1 MIDIF
6 KRLAST
12 FLLLFLL
19 LTFLALPFP
28 INIIIFIGIVAFY
41 ALAKTIVSE
50 YEKAEEEEVNLERQ
64 IRDAQFRAQQRHI
77 LKKEWDERRT
87 L

>member
-1 MIDIF
+1 MTEIF
-6 KRLAST
+6 KKLAST

-28 INIIIFIGIVAFY
+28 INIIILVGVVAFY
-41 ALAKTIVSE
+41 ALAKIIVRE
-50 YEKAEEEEVNLERQ
+50 YEKAEEEVNLERQ
-64 IRDAQFRAQQRHI
+64 VRDAQFRAQQRHI

>member
-1 MIDIF
+1 MTEIF

-41 ALAKTIVSE
+41 ALAKIIVSE
-50 YEKAEEEEVNLERQ
+50 YEKAEEEVNLERQ

>member
-1 MIDIF
+1 MTEIF
-6 KRLAST
+6 KRIANT

-19 LTFLALPFP
+19 LAFLALPFP
-28 INIIIFIGIVAFY
+28 INIIILVGVVAFY
-41 ALAKTIVSE
+41 ALAKIIVRE
-50 YEKAEEEEVNLERQ
+50 YEKAEEEVNLERQ

>member
-1 MIDIF
+1 MTEIF

-41 ALAKTIVSE
+41 ALIIVSE